1 MAYFKKTI
9 MIILLVVMT
18 SMPIYGTEVVPTNDI
33 NQYIEIINPSITENN
48 TIDVRNLFFVSFNI
62 KEEAEMYLTIRK
74 IVPVMDT
81 IFLDRIKS
89 GELDQ
94 KKFIDSLTRRVLEI
108 RGFSSDEDRTDQRE
122 ADDSLRENEIKDI
135 IEKYVGSYISEQKAY
150 EEYIAAQNEIE
161 VLKNNFNTEDTVV
174 VIPEAYEKMRADYK
188 EKRNTL
194 NESKKEYDA
203 LFKVV
208 ILDKD
213 PIKSEG
219 VMPYYEKTIEN
230 IQYGAYEMVVE
241 LMMEEELIELES
253 LDLNIGAQD
262 NVEGDV
268 FKEKEIKLIQPMD
281 LDELEE

>member
-1 MAYFKKTI
+1 